1 MIRSPRFA
9 VMPDS
14 LRLALTTFTVAPLR
28 AGRVDRATAR
38 KAMAW
43 GPLVGAVLALA
54 VAAAMYGSRIAFAD
68 EPGPLL
74 PAAIAVALLAL
85 LTRGLHL
92 DGLADTVDGLAS
104 YAPSERALEIMRSAG
119 IGPVGMVAVVLVLI
133 LDVNALTIDIANHR
147 GTESLL
153 LAVLAGRLAVLW
165 SCLRGTPAARRGG
178 LGALVAGTVRRPL
191 AVAWTVAVAIEAF
204 AYGRLDQDAGTLR
217 GGLRAVV
224 ALFTA
229 LTVVWVLRRH
239 AVRRLGG
246 ITGDVLGA
254 AVEIAQLT
262 VLLVMAVQFAPG
274 SGR

>member
-1 MIRSPRFA
+1 MT
-9 VMPDS
+9 VPDS

-28 AGRVDRATAR
+28 PGRVDRATAR

-43 GPLVGAVLALA
+43 APLVGAGLGLVVVA
-54 VAAAMYGSRIAFAD
+54 VMYGGRLAFAD

-74 PAAIAVALLAL
+74 PAAVAVALLAL

-104 YAPSERALEIMRSAG
+104 HAPAQRALKIMASPE
-119 IGPVGMVAVVLVLI
+119 IGPLGMVAVVLVLI
-133 LDVNALTIDIANHR
+133 VDVNALTVDVANHR

-191 AVAWTVAVAIEAF
+191 AVLWTVAVAVEAF
-204 AYGRLDQDAGTLR
+204 GYGRLDQDAGTLR
-217 GGLRAVV
+217 GGLRAVL
-224 ALFTA
+224 ALLAA
-229 LTVVWVLRRH
+229 LGLVWIFRRH
-239 AVRRLGG
+239 AVRRFGG

-262 VLLVMAVQFAPG
+262 VLVVMTVQFPYG
-274 SGR
+274 PSR